1 MDESML
7 NQSGLGELLIPHLFC
22 LLISMVAFWAS
33 SSHKKTQPL
42 IQNYYKSKTESTAN
56 GLTNSAVCMAMV
68 IAIFLFF
75 VGFMV
80 R

>member
-1 MDESML
+1 MQGSVDESML

-42 IQNYYKSKTESTAN
+42 IQITTKVKLKAQQ
-56 GLTNSAVCMAMV
+56 MD
-68 IAIFLFF
+68 
-75 VGFMV
+75 
-80 R
+80 